1 MKEEMI
7 NTQKPQTSQPKNI
20 SKSEILSKMEFTEIT
35 EITEITELK
44 LVPKS
49 LDLFTYKKTRNGAIH
64 RNHRNHGNH

>member
-7 NTQKPQTSQPKNI
+7 NTQKPHKSQPKNI

-35 EITEITELK
+35 KITQITEITELK

-49 LDLFTYKKTRNGAIH
+49 LYLFI
-64 RNHRNHGNH
+64 